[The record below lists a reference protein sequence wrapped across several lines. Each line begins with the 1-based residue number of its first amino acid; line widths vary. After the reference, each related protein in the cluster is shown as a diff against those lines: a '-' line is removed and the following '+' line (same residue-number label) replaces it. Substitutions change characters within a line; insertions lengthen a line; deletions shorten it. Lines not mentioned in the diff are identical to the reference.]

1 MEDIEENIR
10 SITRDIEVE
19 KEAKDR
25 YKKRLEAIR
34 SDISLF
40 ETTLEIKVFLRQE
53 EEIRRIE
60 ERKESLVDSINFF
73 LEAQKAKPNNDLRN
87 ELEESNHKLE
97 AENAMSKNQE
107 KMLSKR
113 IQALEE

>member
-40 ETTLEIKVFLRQE
+40 ETTLEIKVFLR
-53 EEIRRIE
+53 
-60 ERKESLVDSINFF
+60 
-73 LEAQKAKPNNDLRN
+73 
-87 ELEESNHKLE
+87 
-97 AENAMSKNQE
+97 
-107 KMLSKR
+107 
-113 IQALEE
+113 